1 MYRGTCPPVE
11 LTRSPDPQR
20 AGRASPATTGRS
32 AAWLSPGSE
41 WRASGVGREGAEKV
55 FQASYAGAIPVARPH
70 QDQQGCCTPN
80 RDFTTPTFLVLLRP
94 SVTGD
99 TNVARPRLTP
109 TPRTACLVASNG
121 CSPTVD
127 VVGSVQKEGAVQLQ
141 GVEMSDEVT
150 GEPPESKQ
158 EIANGQA
165 ADKKAVTRVERP
177 FPRRSL
183 EEALRVP
190 RAIRDGN
197 AGKPWGADQVALAL
211 KIAAKSSNLKYLLGA
226 SEDFGLTSGRSA
238 VGQISLTDLGKE
250 AVYPSSPDAEAKAL
264 RQAFNKVDV
273 FRKVLEHYDG
283 NNLPEREFL
292 DNTLQKDFD
301 LHPDALDEF
310 VDLFEKNCRTAK
322 IGKDLPDDVVPSTN
336 GHAPTVVSTATTPKA
351 KAGSRPVC
359 FIIMPFTERHDDHE
373 VGFFTEV
380 LEQLFNPALEA
391 AGFEP
396 RTALQQGSDVIQA
409 TIVNALLDADMVLAD
424 LTEHNPN
431 VLFELGMRMHTE
443 KPVALVRAKGTGKVF
458 DVDNMLRV
466 VDYNP
471 NLWPSTVKKD
481 LPEITEHVKATWNNR
496 GKSKTFM
503 QILADT
509 PAAVPV

>member
-1 MYRGTCPPVE
+1 M
-11 LTRSPDPQR
+11 
-20 AGRASPATTGRS
+20 
-32 AAWLSPGSE
+32 SE
-41 WRASGVGREGAEKV
+41 
-55 FQASYAGAIPVARPH
+55 
-70 QDQQGCCTPN
+70 T
-80 RDFTTPTFLVLLRP
+80 
-94 SVTGD
+94 
-99 TNVARPRLTP
+99 
-109 TPRTACLVASNG
+109 
-121 CSPTVD
+121 
-127 VVGSVQKEGAVQLQ
+127 
-141 GVEMSDEVT
+141 VT
-150 GEPPESKQ
+150 GEPPDKKQ
-158 EIANGQA
+158 ELASDSA
-165 ADKKAVTRVERP
+165 EETADKKAANARAERVERP

-190 RAIRDGN
+190 KAIRDGN
-197 AGKPWGADQVALAL
+197 GGNAWAAEQVATAL
-211 KIAAKSSNLKYLLGA
+211 HIGAKSSNLKILLA
-226 SEDFGLTSGRSA
+226 AAADFGLTTGKSPTA
-238 VGQISLTDLGKE
+238 QIALTDLGRD
-250 AVYPSSPDAEAKAL
+250 AVYPSSAESEAAAV
-264 RQAFNKVDV
+264 REAFNRIDV
-273 FRKVLEHYDG
+273 FRKVLEHYGG
-283 NNLPEREFL
+283 NNLPERQFL
-292 DNTLQKDFD
+292 DNTLQKDYG
-301 LHPDALDEF
+301 LHRDALDEF

-322 IGKDLPDDVVPSTN
+322 IGKELPAADTAASSTN
-336 GHAPTVVSTATTPKA
+336 GQSTAVVSTATPKA

-481 LPEITEHVKATWNNR
+481 LPAITKHVKATWDNR
-496 GKSKTFM
+496 GKAKTFM

-509 PAAVPV
+509 PVAVPVA

>member
-1 MYRGTCPPVE
+1 M
-11 LTRSPDPQR
+11 
-20 AGRASPATTGRS
+20 
-32 AAWLSPGSE
+32 SE
-41 WRASGVGREGAEKV
+41 
-55 FQASYAGAIPVARPH
+55 
-70 QDQQGCCTPN
+70 
-80 RDFTTPTFLVLLRP
+80 
-94 SVTGD
+94 
-99 TNVARPRLTP
+99 
-109 TPRTACLVASNG
+109 
-121 CSPTVD
+121 
-127 VVGSVQKEGAVQLQ
+127 
-141 GVEMSDEVT
+141 EVT

-158 EIANGQA
+158 ETANGQA
-165 ADKKAVTRVERP
+165 ADRKAAVARVERP

-211 KIAAKSSNLKYLLGA
+211 KIAAKSSNLKYLLAA
-226 SEDFGLTSGRSA
+226 SEDFGFTSGRSA
-238 VGQISLTDLGKE
+238 VGQVALTDLGKE

-301 LHPDALDEF
+301 LHPGTLDEF

-322 IGKDLPDDVVPSTN
+322 IGKELPSDSAVSGN
-336 GHAPTVVSTATTPKA
+336 GHSPAVVSTATAPKPRS
-351 KAGSRPVC
+351 GSRPVC
-359 FIIMPFTERHDDHE
+359 FIIMPFTEKHDNHE

-380 LEQLFNPALEA
+380 MTQLFNPALEA

-396 RTALQQGSDVIQA
+396 RTALRQGSDVIQA

-431 VLFELGMRMHTE
+431 VLFELGMRMHTD
-443 KPVALVRAKGTGKVF
+443 KPVALVRAKGTGAIF

-471 NLWPSTVKKD
+471 NLWKSTVEKD
-481 LPEITEHVKATWNNR
+481 LPKITEHVKASWDSR
-496 GKSKTFM
+496 GKVKTFM
-503 QILADT
+503 QILKESPTAT
-509 PAAVPV
+509 PV